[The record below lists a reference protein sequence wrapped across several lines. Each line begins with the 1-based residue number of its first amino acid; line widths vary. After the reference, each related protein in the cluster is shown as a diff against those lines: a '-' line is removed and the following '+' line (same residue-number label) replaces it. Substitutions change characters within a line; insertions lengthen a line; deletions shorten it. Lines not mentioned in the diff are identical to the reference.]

1 MYFAAMRASQSEFVN
16 PWFEAKKAKDKD
28 RGKGALIAVAR
39 KLALALYSV
48 GAHGNPFEPWRLV
61 SQKQIHRKTRQARH
75 KTLRALRKAEA
86 RCC

>member
-1 MYFAAMRASQSEFVN
+1 
-16 PWFEAKKAKDKD
+16 
-28 RGKGALIAVAR
+28 LIAVAR